1 MASVITCIVLEGIM
15 IHEISQRKISIIYGL
30 TYMWNLKKSYKTH
43 TQKSHSYR
51 LAVARDRGKRV
62 VKMGKGGQKA
72 NFQLFYLLQS

>member
-43 TQKSHSYR
+43 T
-51 LAVARDRGKRV
+51 VARDRGKRV